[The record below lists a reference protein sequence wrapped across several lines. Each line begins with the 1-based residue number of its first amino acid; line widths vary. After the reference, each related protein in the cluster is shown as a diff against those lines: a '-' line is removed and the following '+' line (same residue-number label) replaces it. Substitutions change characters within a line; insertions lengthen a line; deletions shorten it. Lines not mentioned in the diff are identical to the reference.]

1 MNKSI
6 LIMNTPK
13 NCRHCPVFGG
23 GLCKEAGAS
32 IYNFTRPNRCP
43 LRDAPYKR
51 DEKEPL
57 SAYGVYAKGW
67 NACVN
72 EILREA
78 VEIEYE

>member
-1 MNKSI
+1 MEKSI
-6 LIMNTPK
+6 LVMNTPL

-23 GLCKEAGAS
+23 ELCREAGAS
-32 IYNFTRPNRCP
+32 IYNFTRPDQCP
-43 LRDAPYKR
+43 LRGVPYKR

-57 SAYGVYAKGW
+57 SACGVYAKGW

-78 VEIEYE
+78 VEYE